1 MAKASRKQK
10 RDSERAGSKKKTT
23 RESGR
28 TSRKVPDSK
37 KPSTSSEAAKSAQP
51 SPAKKGSAGSAPEA
65 PAQSLARGSTIPKFD
80 LSRQILAEKRKIAAE
95 RRKGPGGTSRTSSE
109 APEPVKAARDANLPD
124 AEVSVPDRIIAEI
137 VSRDIARMCDVE
149 NEQA

>member
-10 RDSERAGSKKKTT
+10 RDSERVGSKKKTT
-23 RESGR
+23 RKA
-28 TSRKVPDSK
+28 RKTVKKTGSAEE
-37 KPSTSSEAAKSAQP
+37 KPST
-51 SPAKKGSAGSAPEA
+51 GSAPEA

>member
-95 RRKGPGGTSRTSSE
+95 RSSRCKPSGRRSIR
-109 APEPVKAARDANLPD
+109 ARQDH
-124 AEVSVPDRIIAEI
+124 R
-137 VSRDIARMCDVE
+137 
-149 NEQA
+149 